1 MEPELVSDEDPPGL
15 SVRSI
20 DYLRLS
26 HVDMLF
32 ARAYCNDESH
42 EACPKA
48 ALPKGLA
55 GGLEHGSGLA
65 VGPSVAVQVGCNK
78 IQDTECVRPRNT
90 RVWLLRRQG
99 GQRGAET

>member
-26 HVDMLF
+26 HVDVLF
-32 ARAYCNDESH
+32 ARAYCYDESH
-42 EACPKA
+42 ELAQMPPSPRDWQIGMA
-48 ALPKGLA
+48 A
-55 GGLEHGSGLA
+55 A
-65 VGPSVAVQVGCNK
+65 VWPRVAVQAGCNK

-90 RVWLLRRQG
+90 RVWPL
-99 GQRGAET
+99 